1 MTKTVSYKSTI
12 DIYKN
17 ELKTR
22 KPLSVEQER
31 EVGRRIAAGDKSALA
46 ELIEANTRYAF
57 KFAHKYDYGVVP
69 FEDVVEAANQGLV
82 EAAHRFDVSYG
93 NRFITFANTW
103 MRKYILELLDKE
115 KNSTSTCDTAGNRF
129 KHSSLD
135 TLFNDDEGGCL
146 YDVVADENSKNLEDD
161 VCQSLD
167 FELIMDCRHI
177 LNDREYEVIVRSLGL
192 FNNEQETLES
202 IGNSFNVTREAV
214 RQTKERALEKLRKHF
229 SYMRAA

>member
-1 MTKTVSYKSTI
+1 M
-12 DIYKN
+12 
-17 ELKTR
+17 
-22 KPLSVEQER
+22 Q
-31 EVGRRIAAGDKSALA
+31 
-46 ELIEANTRYAF
+46 
-57 KFAHKYDYGVVP
+57 
-69 FEDVVEAANQGLV
+69 
-82 EAAHRFDVSYG
+82 
-93 NRFITFANTW
+93 
-103 MRKYILELLDKE
+103 
-115 KNSTSTCDTAGNRF
+115 GNRF
-129 KHSSLD
+129 KHTSLD
-135 TLFNDDEGGCL
+135 SFFNDDEDGCR

-214 RQTKERALEKLRKHF
+214 RQTKERALKKLRKHF